1 MMDFKRNVLITGGAG
16 FIGSHVVRLFVTK
29 YPEYHIINLD
39 KLTYAGN
46 LANLADIE
54 QQPNYTF
61 VKADICDFEK
71 ILELFRQHSI
81 DGVIHLA
88 AESQKDSYGKLKFF
102 SSFSISPSW
111 LIQGTRDNS
120 TPAWMNED
128 GTLKEDAL
136 KEYLEQVNR
145 IWQTQK
151 DAIEETKKAY
161 QMGDDWANSDRSGY
175 TNIAGSIT
183 DLLVKVNT
191 VAAGG
196 LLSPEGLVYL
206 DSAKKVDPDLDY
218 RLLNGQSENCFYPR
232 SIVGISAKASEKEAA
247 EKFVKFLFEEES
259 QRASND
265 EGLAVNSKVYE
276 DMAYWKM
283 GKSSGDTIGSIGA
296 SYDTGDGNIKQLEM
310 DEIIPEDEAIQNIMD
325 LGKTLTVPA
334 KSNQIIRSAVTESGE
349 KYLNGE
355 TGLDDAVKEI
365 MQEVNLY
372 LSE

>member
-1 MMDFKRNVLITGGAG
+1 MMTRITPIEITAAG
-16 FIGSHVVRLFVTK
+16 L
-29 YPEYHIINLD
+29 
-39 KLTYAGN
+39 
-46 LANLADIE
+46 
-54 QQPNYTF
+54 
-61 VKADICDFEK
+61 
-71 ILELFRQHSI
+71 
-81 DGVIHLA
+81 
-88 AESQKDSYGKLKFF
+88 
-102 SSFSISPSW
+102 
-111 LIQGTRDNS
+111 
-120 TPAWMNED
+120 
-128 GTLKEDAL
+128 
-136 KEYLEQVNR
+136 
-145 IWQTQK
+145 

-283 GKSSGDTIGSIGA
+283 GKSSGDTIGSIGT
-296 SYDTGDGNIKQLEM
+296 SYDTGVSIKPATPVNDISHMLSDVDMVLIMTVQPGFGGQKYMEECTEKIREVRELIEAEDLDVDVQVDGGINDETMETVLTAGANLLVAGSYVFNDDLAKNVKHARERM
-310 DEIIPEDEAIQNIMD
+310 DEIIRRID
-325 LGKTLTVPA
+325 
-334 KSNQIIRSAVTESGE
+334 
-349 KYLNGE
+349 
-355 TGLDDAVKEI
+355 
-365 MQEVNLY
+365 
-372 LSE
+372 